1 MQSQTET
8 VDLIRNGLQTLSPME
23 LEELDS
29 IITPRAAELLVKAF
43 GPDMW
48 EILVPLVENDDP
60 QELKNAEETLR
71 QKMRDPLYWR
81 ERDPST
87 VREVSDG
94 FRRLYPAEK
103 QPG

>member
-60 QELKNAEETLR
+60 KAVENAEETLR
-71 QKMRDPLYWR
+71 QMMRDPLYWR
-81 ERDPST
+81 ERDPTT
-87 VREVSDG
+87 VREVSEG
-94 FRRLYPAEK
+94 FQRLYQRP
-103 QPG
+103 QQQG

>member
-1 MQSQTET
+1 MNAQSGT

-23 LEELDS
+23 LEELDT

-60 QELKNAEETLR
+60 EEFKRTEETIR
-71 QKMRDPLYWR
+71 QLMRDPLYWR
-81 ERDPST
+81 ERDPTT
-87 VREVSDG
+87 VRQVSEG
-94 FRRLYPAEK
+94 FQRLYPENTRA
-103 QPG
+103 G

>member
-1 MQSQTET
+1 MNSQTET

-60 QELKNAEETLR
+60 KEVQNIEESIR
-71 QKMRDPLYWR
+71 QMMRDPRYWR
-81 ERDPST
+81 DRDPST
-87 VREVSDG
+87 VRQVSEG
-94 FRRLYPAEK
+94 FQRLYPG
-103 QPG
+103 QPQN